1 MLNIDDFI
9 KRLELLLDYYSI
21 SASVFADKV
30 GVQRSGMSHLLSG
43 RNKPSL
49 DFVLK
54 IVENFPE
61 VDLYW
66 LLEGSG
72 EFPKKERS
80 AQQTVPPITELPP
93 APVQIKTE
101 VAAAMPDLFSAA
113 QEPPAEN
120 NTEERVVAGATQ
132 SNTINNDEIERIV
145 IFYKSGV
152 FKNYNP
158 GN

>member
-54 IVENFPE
+54 IVENFPDFKVKIVE
-61 VDLYW
+61 HLADVNIKIVENFPNSPGKWKLVEHFPNFKIKIVDNFHDFTIKYVDH
-66 LLEGSG
+66 
-72 EFPKKERS
+72 FP
-80 AQQTVPPITELPP
+80 
-93 APVQIKTE
+93 
-101 VAAAMPDLFSAA
+101 
-113 QEPPAEN
+113 
-120 NTEERVVAGATQ
+120 
-132 SNTINNDEIERIV
+132 
-145 IFYKSGV
+145 GV
-152 FKNYNP
+152 K
-158 GN
+158 